1 MSRNDANDYAQRLY
15 ARVPAY
21 YRVLDE
27 EQGMPLYALLATVG
41 EQVANIRADLDAL
54 WDDFFIET
62 CEDWVVPY
70 LAALTGTNLLANPV
84 GQSNRLDVRNT
95 VMWRRSKGTPAMLR
109 ALASSISGWPTDL
122 AEFFQVLGW
131 SQNMNH
137 LRLHSTLT
145 PDLRD
150 THALSL
156 LGTAADPFSHAADF
170 KTARAL
176 SLTIPPSILTRADE
190 VIE

>member
-109 ALASSISGWPTDL
+109 ALASSVYTVSAFT
-122 AEFFQVLGW
+122 
-131 SQNMNH
+131 
-137 LRLHSTLT
+137 
-145 PDLRD
+145 
-150 THALSL
+150 
-156 LGTAADPFSHAADF
+156 GTGCPRNGFTVRRRVRSN
-170 KTARAL
+170 TCM
-176 SLTIPPSILTRADE
+176 PC
-190 VIE
+190 

>member
-62 CEDWVVPY
+62 CEDWAVPY

-84 GQSNRLDVRNT
+84 DQITRLDVRT
-95 VMWRRSKGTPAMLR
+95 PVMWRQRKAPPAMLR
-109 ALASSISGWPTDL
+109 TSS
-122 AEFFQVLGW
+122 
-131 SQNMNH
+131 
-137 LRLHSTLT
+137 RLLW
-145 PDLRD
+145 
-150 THALSL
+150 
-156 LGTAADPFSHAADF
+156 
-170 KTARAL
+170 
-176 SLTIPPSILTRADE
+176 
-190 VIE
+190 

>member
-70 LAALTGTNLLANPV
+70 LASLTGTHLLANPV
-84 GQSNRLDVRNT
+84 GVGRSMFDVRFSN
-95 VMWRRSKGTPAMLR
+95 STPTRPGVENVDVEIGDAETLAAKYPDVADDPR
-109 ALASSISGWPTDL
+109 A
-122 AEFFQVLGW
+122 FQRG
-131 SQNMNH
+131 
-137 LRLHSTLT
+137 
-145 PDLRD
+145 
-150 THALSL
+150 
-156 LGTAADPFSHAADF
+156 
-170 KTARAL
+170 
-176 SLTIPPSILTRADE
+176 
-190 VIE
+190 

>member
-41 EQVANIRADLDAL
+41 EQAANIRADLDAL

-70 LAALTGTNLLANPV
+70 LAALTGTHLLANPV
-84 GQSNRLDVRNT
+84 GQRNRLDVRNT

-109 ALASSISGWPTDL
+109 GRPQRRERCDGLNQAARRGSQPRANLVQWLA
-122 AEFFQVLGW
+122 
-131 SQNMNH
+131 
-137 LRLHSTLT
+137 
-145 PDLRD
+145 
-150 THALSL
+150 
-156 LGTAADPFSHAADF
+156 
-170 KTARAL
+170 
-176 SLTIPPSILTRADE
+176 
-190 VIE
+190 